1 MEDARM
7 SSSSTDLRATYVAP
21 KGHLVVPADVV
32 RGADLAPGDEV
43 VFEPALGGFFV
54 QSRASAEAEDA
65 DDLAELQAADTD
77 PDSDGE
83 AVDWAEVKREL
94 DL

>member
-1 MEDARM
+1 M
-7 SSSSTDLRATYVAP
+7 SSSSTDLRATYVAHAP

-43 VFEPALGGFFV
+43 VFEPALHGFLV
-54 QSRASAEAEDA
+54 QSRASVAAEGAA
-65 DDLAELQAADTD
+65 DVAALQAAGAD
-77 PDSDGE
+77 PDSDGD

>member
-1 MEDARM
+1 M
-7 SSSSTDLRATYVAP
+7 SSSTTDLRAARVAP
-21 KGHLVVPADVV
+21 EGHLVVTADVLS
-32 RGADLAPGDEV
+32 GAGLAPGDEV

-65 DDLAELQAADTD
+65 ADLAALRAADAD